1 MVLFLCL
8 MSRTKPPT
16 VDPIFTRDECS
27 TAKSL
32 VISVQYPRLH
42 DPPLSPKGTLGL
54 QLVDFFG
61 VGPLNQLQ
69 RHSSIPLDR
78 GHQLDHEVPVLLWL
92 NNHEN
97 PVYGAPQVENRS
109 VF

>member
-1 MVLFLCL
+1 

-32 VISVQYPRLH
+32 VIAVQYPRLH

-61 VGPLNQLQ
+61 VGPLKCRRPN
-69 RHSSIPLDR
+69 
-78 GHQLDHEVPVLLWL
+78 VLKGDP
-92 NNHEN
+92 NFFF
-97 PVYGAPQVENRS
+97 AKAQV
-109 VF
+109 